1 MSDAASLDPEDQKML
16 TLARTARTRA
26 YAPYTGTAQGA
37 SVRDTSGRTYAAA
50 TVEHAETPLTLSAVH
65 AAVAAAVA
73 SGAREFEVVAVVGEQ
88 WTSPLLGA
96 RFGAGNPVGGS
107 REDFRAFCAQQ
118 GGATVGGSRV
128 GAGNRASHCAGAPW
142 HPRVA

>member
-1 MSDAASLDPEDQKML
+1 MGDAPALDPEDEKML

-50 TVEHAETPLTLSAVH
+50 TVEHAETPLTLSALH

-88 WTSPLLGA
+88 WTRPPTVDGA
-96 RFGAGNPVGGS
+96 VLMEFGA
-107 REDFRAFCAQQ
+107 E
-118 GGATVGGSRV
+118 TVVLLAADDGTLIRRTTAAEL
-128 GAGNRASHCAGAPW
+128 AGML
-142 HPRVA
+142 

>member
-1 MSDAASLDPEDQKML
+1 MGDAPALDPEDQKML

-50 TVEHAETPLTLSAVH
+50 TVEHAETPLTLSALH

-73 SGAREFEVVAVVGEQ
+73 SGAREFEVVAVVGER
-88 WTSPLLGA
+88 WTRPPTVDGA
-96 RFGAGNPVGGS
+96 VLMEFGA
-107 REDFRAFCAQQ
+107 E
-118 GGATVGGSRV
+118 TVVLLAADDGTLIRRTTAAEL
-128 GAGNRASHCAGAPW
+128 AGML
-142 HPRVA
+142 